1 MQKPAVQT
9 IVFLLTISMLT
20 ACKSHKKTA
29 GHQDIQP
36 STYTI
41 KALAESN
48 NLFAVDLFK
57 QMQSK
62 SENLIFSPY
71 SIGTVLAM
79 IYIGSGG
86 KTAMEMREVLY
97 FPEQE
102 RLDPVE
108 SIMRESLLVTDTM
121 KGTDFRLAN
130 AIWAQEDFSFLP
142 AYLTRVENYYDAP
155 LTLLD
160 FIETANREKSR
171 KKINHWVE
179 EKTNNRIKDLIQ
191 PDILDASTRLVLTN
205 AIYFNGGWM
214 FPFDKAHTSPSL
226 FHSSK
231 QESTKTE
238 FMHQARSYPYY
249 EDEEIQAVSLPYKNN
264 RMVLM
269 VILPKSIEGWK
280 MISQVITYERL
291 NLVIAEMGTR
301 EVQLALPKFR
311 SEHQINLRQELTSMG
326 MGTVFS
332 RYADLSGMTGEKNL
346 YVDEVIHKA
355 FIEVNEMGTE
365 AAAATAAIIDLKSGL
380 RDDPVRFNADHP
392 FIFFLLDR
400 QTGCIIFAGRFVK
413 PS

>member
-1 MQKPAVQT
+1 
-9 IVFLLTISMLT
+9 MLT

-29 GHQDIQP
+29 GYPDIQP

-41 KALAESN
+41 EALAVSN

-79 IYIGSGG
+79 IYSGSGG

-142 AYLTRVENYYDAP
+142 AYLARVENYYDAP

-160 FIETANREKSR
+160 FMETANREKSR
-171 KKINHWVE
+171 KKINHWVG
-179 EKTNNRIKDLIQ
+179 EKTNNRIRDLIQ
-191 PDILDASTRLVLTN
+191 PGILDASTRLVLTN

-214 FPFDKAHTSPSL
+214 FPFDIAATSPSL
-226 FHSSK
+226 FHISH
-231 QESTKTE
+231 QESIKTD
-238 FMHQARSYPYY
+238 FMHQTRSYPYY
-249 EDEEIQAVSLPYKNN
+249 EDEEIQATSIPYRDN
-264 RMVLM
+264 RMSLM
-269 VILPKSIEGWK
+269 VILPRSFEGWR
-280 MISQVITYERL
+280 MISQVINLERI
-291 NLVIAEMGTR
+291 NLVISEMETR

-311 SEHQINLRQELTSMG
+311 SELQINLRHELTSMG
-326 MGTVFS
+326 MGTAFS
-332 RYADLSGMTGEKNL
+332 RDADLSGMTGEKNL

-355 FIEVNEMGTE
+355 FIEVNEKGTE
-365 AAAATAAIIDLKSGL
+365 AAAATAGIIGLKSSL
-380 RDDPVRFNADHP
+380 REDPVRFNADHP

-400 QTGCIIFAGRFVK
+400 QTGCIIFSGRLVK